1 MVRTIER
8 RRVVRDDAD
17 RVEEPVVQREER
29 DTVVEDTTPAYTEP
43 AYGDVV
49 PGWAIVARRVVYYV
63 LGIVEILLAFRFLL
77 KLFAAN
83 ASSPFVAFIY
93 GITGPLVFPFEG
105 VFRGFATGGAAF
117 EPGTLL
123 AIAVYAVLAW
133 IIDRLITIIA
143 SAERNV

>member
-17 RVEEPVVQREER
+17 RIEEPVVEREER
-29 DTVVEDTTPAYTEP
+29 QTVVEDTTPVQTEP
-43 AYGDVV
+43 VYGEVV
-49 PGWAIVARRVVYYV
+49 PGWAVVVRRIVYYV

-83 ASSPFVAFIY
+83 PSSPFVAFIY
-93 GITGPLVFPFEG
+93 GLTAPLVFPFEG
-105 VFRGFATGGAAF
+105 VFRGFETGGATF

-133 IIDRLITIIA
+133 VIDRLISLIA
-143 SAERNV
+143 SADRNV